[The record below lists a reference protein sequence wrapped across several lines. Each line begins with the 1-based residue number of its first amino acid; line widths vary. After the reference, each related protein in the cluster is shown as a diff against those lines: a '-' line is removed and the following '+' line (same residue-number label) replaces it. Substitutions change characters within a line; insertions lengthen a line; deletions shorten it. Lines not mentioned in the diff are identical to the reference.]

1 MARRQLSFS
10 EFCRAFDR
18 KMKIAG
24 RRMRRYLSLIVFLV
38 ITTLVASVAGA
49 FSPGEWYAGLAKPS
63 WTPPNWLFGPVW
75 SLIYLCI
82 AIAGWL
88 VWRSKGL
95 GIGLLFWFVQLGL
108 NGLWSY
114 WMFGENRIDY
124 AMFDISAMWFAI
136 VGFIVTSWR
145 TSKLAALLFVPY
157 LAWVSFAAALNFA
170 IWQLNP

>member
-1 MARRQLSFS
+1 
-10 EFCRAFDR
+10 
-18 KMKIAG
+18 MKIAG

>member
-1 MARRQLSFS
+1 
-10 EFCRAFDR
+10 
-18 KMKIAG
+18 
-24 RRMRRYLSLIVFLV
+24 MRRYLSLIVFLV

-49 FSPGEWYAGLAKPS
+49 FTPGEWYAGLAKPP

-75 SLIYLCI
+75 SLIYLLI

-124 AMFDISAMWFAI
+124 AMFDIAAMWLAI
-136 VGFIVTSWR
+136 VGFILTSWR

-157 LAWVSFAAALNFA
+157 FAWVSFAAALNFA
-170 IWQLNP
+170 IWQFNP

>member
-1 MARRQLSFS
+1 M
-10 EFCRAFDR
+10 E
-18 KMKIAG
+18 ITG

-49 FSPGEWYAGLAKPS
+49 FSPGEWYAGLAKPP

-124 AMFDISAMWFAI
+124 AMFDISAMWLAI

>member
-1 MARRQLSFS
+1 
-10 EFCRAFDR
+10 
-18 KMKIAG
+18 
-24 RRMRRYLSLIVFLV
+24 MRRYLSLIVFLV

-49 FSPGEWYAGLAKPS
+49 FSPGEWYAGLAKPP

-124 AMFDISAMWFAI
+124 AMFDISAMWLAI